1 MHAYRQNRF
10 AESMNRSRFPVNN
23 SRQAVRPTP
32 QRASS
37 LPVNPWPASMTPG
50 SSYQQQLTPMATP
63 ISSCSPQQYQS
74 SQSSTPMS
82 SGKLDNGFPGLDA
95 SHDTD
100 SWDSVFKLDHK
111 QVKQEGLGM
120 SFLDQEHDFGPM
132 TFSAT
137 TENFD
142 DLIRLNDH
150 ELWGPGSPMSPDR
163 RSLSSISSG
172 DAISDFA
179 DLSSDI
185 STMHSMNSD
194 FSSGI
199 EMPILEEDVTAS
211 FQPTRR
217 SRSVS
222 RPPAPR
228 ASTNRRFRRSPYHAN
243 HTRSNSVVSTSS
255 TMSMPMPLSMPAT
268 QCCSPVGECRDDF
281 LFSNYTTPDASVFNS
296 RRGSESCHFDNLFG
310 AEEPL
315 IAPKPTYSCDNFFL
329 SSFED
334 AMFENPPPV
343 ILPST
348 GVNHDQGH
356 SHGRPHGHPD
366 NSDEPDLFGALS
378 EEQSVPS
385 AEDMKPEDPDM
396 EPSEQELR
404 FEGDLYTPRFVRGHG
419 NKREGYCGLCKPGRW
434 LVLKNSAFWY
444 DKSFTHGISAAT
456 GLPFD
461 APKETR
467 RMSGNPDVW
476 EGLCGTCDEW
486 IALISNK
493 KKGTTWFRHAY
504 KVRILSLLSMTW
516 LTLHSA
522 ITTKKPKTLQRSA
535 EILYRAKRLLGR
547 GLSRRKHPGN
557 PPM

>member
-1 MHAYRQNRF
+1 
-10 AESMNRSRFPVNN
+10 
-23 SRQAVRPTP
+23 
-32 QRASS
+32 
-37 LPVNPWPASMTPG
+37 
-50 SSYQQQLTPMATP
+50 
-63 ISSCSPQQYQS
+63 
-74 SQSSTPMS
+74 
-82 SGKLDNGFPGLDA
+82 
-95 SHDTD
+95 
-100 SWDSVFKLDHK
+100 
-111 QVKQEGLGM
+111 M
-120 SFLDQEHDFGPM
+120 SFLDQEPDFGPM

-142 DLIRLNDH
+142 DLIRLNDN

-163 RSLSSISSG
+163 RSLSSVSSG

-179 DLSSDI
+179 DLSDI
-185 STMHSMNSD
+185 STMPSMGSD
-194 FSSGI
+194 FSSTI
-199 EMPILEEDVTAS
+199 EMPTLEEDVTAS
-211 FQPTRR
+211 FGQNRR

-222 RPPAPR
+222 RPPAAR
-228 ASTNRRFRRSPYHAN
+228 TSSNRRYRRSPYHVN
-243 HTRSNSVVSTSS
+243 HTRSNSVISS
-255 TMSMPMPLSMPAT
+255 SSSMSMMPLSMPAT
-268 QCCSPVGECRDDF
+268 QCCSPVEECRDDF
-281 LFSNYTTPDASVFNS
+281 LFGNYNAPSASVFS
-296 RRGSESCHFDNLFG
+296 TRRNSESCNMDTFFG
-310 AEEPL
+310 TDEPM
-315 IAPKPTYSCDNFFL
+315 IAPKPMYSCDNFFL

-334 AMFENPPPV
+334 AMFENPAPA

-348 GVNHDQGH
+348 GLGDDQGH
-356 SHGRPHGHPD
+356 SHGHAHGHPD

-385 AEDMKPEDPDM
+385 EEDMKPEDPDM

-504 KVRILSLLSMTW
+504 KVRGSEARFFQPVANST
-516 LTLHSA
+516 SA
-522 ITTKKPKTLQRSA
+522 MPIKKPRTRRRSV
-535 EILYRAKRLLGR
+535 EIRCKVNRL
-547 GLSRRKHPGN
+547 
-557 PPM
+557 

>member
-1 MHAYRQNRF
+1 
-10 AESMNRSRFPVNN
+10 
-23 SRQAVRPTP
+23 
-32 QRASS
+32 
-37 LPVNPWPASMTPG
+37 
-50 SSYQQQLTPMATP
+50 
-63 ISSCSPQQYQS
+63 
-74 SQSSTPMS
+74 
-82 SGKLDNGFPGLDA
+82 
-95 SHDTD
+95 
-100 SWDSVFKLDHK
+100 
-111 QVKQEGLGM
+111 M
-120 SFLDQEHDFGPM
+120 SFLDQEPDFGPM

-142 DLIRLNDH
+142 DLIRLNDN
-150 ELWGPGSPMSPDR
+150 ELWGSGSPMSPDR
-163 RSLSSISSG
+163 RSLSSVSSGG

-179 DLSSDI
+179 DLSDI
-185 STMHSMNSD
+185 STMPSMSSD
-194 FSSGI
+194 FSSTI
-199 EMPILEEDVTAS
+199 EMPTLEEDVTAS
-211 FQPTRR
+211 FAHNRR

-222 RPPAPR
+222 RPPAAR
-228 ASTNRRFRRSPYHAN
+228 TSSNRRYRRSPYHVN
-243 HTRSNSVVSTSS
+243 HTRSNSVISS
-255 TMSMPMPLSMPAT
+255 SSSMSMMPLSMPAT
-268 QCCSPVGECRDDF
+268 QCCSPVEECRDDF
-281 LFSNYTTPDASVFNS
+281 LFGNYNAPNASVFNS
-296 RRGSESCHFDNLFG
+296 RRNSESCNMDAFFG
-310 AEEPL
+310 TEEPL
-315 IAPKPTYSCDNFFL
+315 IAPKPMYSCDNFFL

-334 AMFENPPPV
+334 AMFENPAPA

-348 GVNHDQGH
+348 GLGNDQGH
-356 SHGRPHGHPD
+356 PHGHSHGHPD

-385 AEDMKPEDPDM
+385 EEEMKPEDPDM

-504 KVRILSLLSMTW
+504 KVRKFKQS
-516 LTLHSA
+516 
-522 ITTKKPKTLQRSA
+522 
-535 EILYRAKRLLGR
+535 
-547 GLSRRKHPGN
+547 SRTS
-557 PPM
+557 